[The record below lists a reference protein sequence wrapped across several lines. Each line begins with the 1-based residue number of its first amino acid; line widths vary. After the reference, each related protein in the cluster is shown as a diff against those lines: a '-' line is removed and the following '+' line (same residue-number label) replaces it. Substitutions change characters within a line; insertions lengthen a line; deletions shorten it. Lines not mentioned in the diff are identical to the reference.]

1 MVTVGGVEYKKYKTP
16 DVASYQYD
24 ETSGYNY
31 DPVSTLYYDANSQ
44 YYFNSKTSKFC
55 YWDAQH
61 ETFLPA
67 PEGEEKTDD
76 KKVVTKDKVK
86 TAKRIQKD
94 MEKWAKTL
102 NQRKDQSKSSSVASP
117 ENSRLS
123 SQKGAEDIAFQILQ
137 RKDEKPDSG
146 LPGLAG
152 YGSEEEEEEESAS
165 SLAELKLTDWEKLAC
180 LL

>member
-1 MVTVGGVEYKKYKTP
+1 MGDAGAEVAALFGDRKSGKKSYDLGVATVGGVEYKKFKTP
-16 DVASYQYD
+16 DVSSYQFD
-24 ETSGYNY
+24 ETSGYYY
-31 DPVSTLYYDANSQ
+31 DPISTLYYDANSQ
-44 YYFNSKTSKFC
+44 YYFNSKTNKFC

-102 NQRKDQSKSSSVASP
+102 NQRKDQSKSNIVSAPDNTSS
-117 ENSRLS
+117 
-123 SQKGAEDIAFQILQ
+123 IAFQILQ
-137 RKDEKPDSG
+137 RKDDKLDSG
-146 LPGLAG
+146 LPGLA
-152 YGSEEEEEEESAS
+152 
-165 SLAELKLTDWEKLAC
+165 
-180 LL
+180 